1 MDVDWYLVL
10 GSVFASFV
18 LVPAAVAYVA
28 LVPGPPD
35 PGTAAFF
42 VFTAVVMSPG
52 LLLGGTG
59 LWVAARG

>member
-1 MDVDWYLVL
+1 MEADWYLIL

-18 LVPAAVAYVA
+18 LVPASVGYVV
-28 LVPGPPD
+28 LVRGPPD
-35 PGTAAFF
+35 PGTLAFF
-42 VFTAVVMSPG
+42 AFATVVMVPG